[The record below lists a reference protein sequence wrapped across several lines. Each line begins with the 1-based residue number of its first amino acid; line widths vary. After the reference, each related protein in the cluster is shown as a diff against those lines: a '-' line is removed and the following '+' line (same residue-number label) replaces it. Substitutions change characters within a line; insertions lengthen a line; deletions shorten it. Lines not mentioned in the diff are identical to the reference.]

1 MRESPVSSLR
11 RYDALVLLPLVMA
24 VVLRAVGELFPSDEV
39 WGHMAHSIG
48 LSAWPWLCLF
58 APAWALLAR
67 WRVGHWRWPMW
78 LAVSVL
84 PLAGLPFAPDSGE
97 GELVLVANV
106 NAYRLV
112 ARTLR
117 RRWRPLA
124 HGWSSGGGEGAPD
137 SWPRS

>member
-1 MRESPVSSLR
+1 MSSLR

-24 VVLRAVGELFPSDEV
+24 VVLRAVGELFPDEV
-39 WGHMAHSIG
+39 TGHMAHSIG

-67 WRVGHWRWPMW
+67 WRVNHWRWPMW

-106 NAYRLV
+106 NAY
-112 ARTLR
+112 
-117 RRWRPLA
+117 
-124 HGWSSGGGEGAPD
+124 GWSHGPCGGDGGHWRTGGHRGGGEGAPD